1 MDDQTRIQ
9 ICGIIAGMLSSDEGM
24 DIHEAGFLQ
33 RVRKGF
39 GVPKGA
45 AVQPVADH
53 DEAIAKLQ
61 GFSDEARS
69 ETLELLIQ
77 AAAADGKIAPTE
89 RKFLDEIAGTLQ
101 VSADELDDRLQQQLV
116 MSKPQPFGP
125 DTSSDD

>member
-24 DIHEAGFLQ
+24 GIHEAGFLQ

-45 AVQPVADH
+45 AVQPVSGH
-53 DEAIAKLQ
+53 DEAIAKLS
-61 GFSDEARS
+61 GFSEEARR

-77 AAAADGKIAPTE
+77 AAAADGKIAPSE
-89 RKFLDEIAGTLQ
+89 REFLDEIAGTLA
-101 VSADELDDRLQQQLV
+101 VSANELDERLQAQLV